1 MGTEKLGSW
10 DGERSGIVNRSHGFA
25 VRSLNAETRSVEVI
39 ASSESLDSHDEIV
52 EQTWD
57 FKRYAKNPVILWAH
71 NRAPGYDGRPIGR
84 GENIRV
90 EQTAEGPQLKMG
102 IVFASAEANP
112 FADSIFKLFQE
123 GMLRSVSVGFRPKDV
138 RLETR
143 GGEDVFVLA
152 DNELYEL
159 SVVPIGSNPDAIAL
173 SADPAVIRMK
183 DAARAAAHPQIQPAM
198 SAERT
203 STKMSEADT
212 EMKALRTSLDES
224 RAEKTVADGRVKELE
239 KSLTESQA
247 ELATV
252 KTRAEK
258 SEKKLI
264 EGEVEAL
271 VGKKIT
277 PAQRDKFIK
286 LRSTQGEKEFAEFVA
301 EMPELPTLKAIVG
314 DDTDTTNTVGK
325 TKGVP
330 SKMAALFNKAE
341 G

>member
-1 MGTEKLGSW
+1 MGTEERGTR
-10 DGERSGIVNRSHGFA
+10 DGERPGIVHRSHGFA
-25 VRSLNAETRSVEVI
+25 VRSLNTEARSVEVI

-57 FKRYAKNPVILWAH
+57 FKRYSKNPVILWAH
-71 NRAPGYDGRPIGR
+71 NKAPGYDGRPIGR
-84 GENIRV
+84 GENIRI
-90 EQTAEGPQLKMG
+90 EQTPDGPQLKMG

-123 GMLRSVSVGFRPKDV
+123 GMLKSVSVGFRPRDIK
-138 RLETR
+138 LQQR
-143 GGEDVFVLA
+143 GADEVFVLSN
-152 DNELYEL
+152 NELYEL

-183 DAARAAAHPQIQPAM
+183 EAARVAAHPEIQPAM
-198 SAERT
+198 FAEKT

-247 ELATV
+247 ELAAV

-258 SEKKLI
+258 AEKSLI
-264 EGEVEAL
+264 AGEVEAL

-301 EMPELPTLKAIVG
+301 DMPELPTLKAIVN
-314 DDTDTTNTVGK
+314 DDVDTTNSAVKAAGAR
-325 TKGVP
+325 
-330 SKMAALFNKAE
+330 SKMAALFNKTE